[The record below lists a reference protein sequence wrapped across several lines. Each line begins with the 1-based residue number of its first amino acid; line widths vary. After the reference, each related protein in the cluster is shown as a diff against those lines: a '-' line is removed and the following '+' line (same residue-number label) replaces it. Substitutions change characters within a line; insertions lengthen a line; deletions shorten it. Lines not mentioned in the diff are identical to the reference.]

1 MTRGSTPTA
10 PVGGPGKQ
18 VGGQVARPMVAVP
31 RGTVMAAAVIL
42 VLTQLMLVVDT
53 SIVNVALPDIGRALG
68 FSSAGLSWVVTAYA
82 LSFGGLI
89 LLSGRVGSLIGP
101 RRVLLI
107 GVSVFVVASV
117 AGGLAST
124 AADLVTARAVQGVG
138 AALAAPS
145 VMVLLMG
152 VTTPG
157 PQRSRVL
164 SMFVLAI
171 GSGAAVGLLTGGV
184 LTQTLGTAAFGDA
197 FEAAGKVVAL
207 RRLADA
213 EEIAGAVTFL
223 ASQAASY
230 VNGTTLGAMGG
241 MPALG

>member
-31 RGTVMAAAVIL
+31 CGTEMAAAVIL
-42 VLTQLMLVVDT
+42 VLPQLMLD
-53 SIVNVALPDIGRALG
+53 
-68 FSSAGLSWVVTAYA
+68 
-82 LSFGGLI
+82 
-89 LLSGRVGSLIGP
+89 VGSG
-101 RRVLLI
+101 
-107 GVSVFVVASV
+107 
-117 AGGLAST
+117 AGKQT
-124 AADLVTARAVQGVG
+124 TTTTDQKTARAVQGVG

-152 VTTPG
+152 GTSPG

-184 LTQTLGTAAFGDA
+184 LTQTQGTAAFGAA